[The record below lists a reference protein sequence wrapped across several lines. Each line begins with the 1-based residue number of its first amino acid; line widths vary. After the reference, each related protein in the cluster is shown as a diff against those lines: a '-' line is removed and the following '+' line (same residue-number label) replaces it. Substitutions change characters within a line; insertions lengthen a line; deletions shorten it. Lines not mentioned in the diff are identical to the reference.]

1 MTATTVNPT
10 PNLEAARAA
19 FEKFL
24 LAIPKTARVVA
35 MHDCDA
41 DGIAAGVLWQRGLE
55 RLGFSNIA
63 RVIPDRERNAWTLV
77 NRARAAS
84 TAPEYFFLLDLGS
97 QSRRVV
103 ENAPHCLIDHHQPE
117 GAPDGDIL
125 ISAYRW
131 NPIPNTSWLLWDLL
145 QPLINIDDLDWV
157 SVIGTLS
164 DLGEKA
170 PFDLIN
176 TAKKKYTAKYLKE
189 ATTLVNAPRRASH
202 YHPEAAATALLNHEN
217 PKDFVL
223 SNSSEVLELK
233 TAREEV
239 KAALQEA
246 KKAAPVF
253 SKMHPVALVRV
264 STPCQVHPLIA
275 QIWRTRLP
283 KYIVIAAN
291 DQYLPGRVNFSARA
305 STQFNVL
312 EFLRGFQ
319 ISDGEGSFGH
329 GHDQAS
335 GGSLPVARWNEL
347 IQAMGFSR
355 EVEANES

>member
-1 MTATTVNPT
+1 MLPDSA
-10 PNLEAARAA
+10 PNLEAAREA
-19 FEKFL
+19 FNNFL
-24 LAIPKTARVVA
+24 SAIPKAARVTA

-55 RLGFSNIA
+55 RLGFLNLT
-63 RVIPDRERNAWTLV
+63 RVIPDRERNAWTPA
-77 NRARAAS
+77 NRARAAQS
-84 TAPEYFFLLDLGS
+84 APEYFFLLDLGS
-97 QSRRVV
+97 QPVRVV
-103 ENAPHCLIDHHQPE
+103 ENAPHCFVDHHRPE
-117 GAPDGDIL
+117 GAPPGDVL

-145 QPLINIDDLDWV
+145 QPLVDITDLDWIAT
-157 SVIGTLS
+157 IGTLS

-170 PFDLIN
+170 SFDLIEIC
-176 TAKKKYTAKYLKE
+176 KKKYSAKYLKE

-202 YHPEAAATALLNHEN
+202 YHPEAAATALLHHAN
-217 PKDFVL
+217 PKELVL
-223 SNSSEVLELK
+223 SSSGEVRELK
-233 TAREEV
+233 AAREEV
-239 KAALQEA
+239 KTALEEA

-253 SKMHPVALVRV
+253 SKTHPVALVRV
-264 STPCQVHPLIA
+264 STPCQVHPLMA

-291 DQYLPGRVNFSARA
+291 DAYLPGRINFSARA
-305 STQFNVL
+305 GTDYNVL
-312 EFLRGFQ
+312 EFLRNIV

-347 IQAMGFSR
+347 LNALGFFNDVR
-355 EVEANES
+355 AGEIE